1 MKIVLGIV
9 VVLVIIAAAVLL
21 FSPKAPQ
28 DVQQAVVRDT
38 PTDTMQT
45 TEAGDEGVDAAIEI
59 TSFGFVGY
67 GPGKSHTGTFE
78 QYEVSG
84 VTVGENGLPTAGTV
98 TFYVDS
104 IKTDT
109 ALLDTHL
116 KEKAEFFE
124 SATYPTVTFKLANVT
139 EKSAGSYDVTGDL
152 TIKNV
157 TKRITFG
164 VTTTPEKTF
173 SSEFRVAMDQF
184 GFTAPGIV
192 DNEVLVQ
199 FSGKAQ

>member
-28 DVQQAVVRDT
+28 DVQQAVVGDAPAAEQAT
-38 PTDTMQT
+38 T
-45 TEAGDEGVDAAIEI
+45 TEAAMVDAGVEI
-59 TSFGFVGY
+59 TSFNFTGY
-67 GPGKSHTGTFE
+67 GPGKSHLGTFE
-78 QYEVSG
+78 QYEVSN
-84 VTVGENGLPTAGTV
+84 VAVDANGLPTAGTV

-104 IKTDT
+104 IKTD
-109 ALLDTHL
+109 AAMLDTHL
-116 KEKAEFFE
+116 KEKKEFFE
-124 SATYPTVTFKLANVT
+124 SATYPTVTFKLASVADKGN
-139 EKSAGSYDVTGDL
+139 GMYDVTGDL
-152 TIKNV
+152 TVKNV

-164 VTTTPEKTF
+164 VTAAADKTF

-192 DNEVLVQ
+192 DNEVLVK